1 MGASRSKNIHVLVT
15 TAQSKSRPKK
25 SHSASAARIHNC
37 CSQTLPIKSGWAC
50 AILQSRMG
58 KDFRL
63 WVYIKDSMPLF
74 ACRTQ
79 TQLWGKMR
87 QEPNK
92 LCSSFYDSCGEKKK
106 SDGGFYCHLQ
116 DTGSPRGAAFT
127 KRSFCRVVLKVKSTL
142 NHHQLLQFFN
152 SSQPILFSN
161 HKIQIITLPSA
172 DALQKGRTIP
182 TENILAGSPKWVL
195 EEPYWKVVPQKLF
208 FFLPCWLTH
217 LIVGSKKKKTWDLLW
232 HSVATDTP
240 STCSRR
246 TKCVLLQRWES
257 SSESI
262 QTTCR
267 AFACLS
273 VSDSWTRPSTPNTT
287 VLDNMVWESFAY
299 LLNL

>member
-1 MGASRSKNIHVLVT
+1 MTLQSPAWNMPVGIIFLQTHQARAAMGASRSKNIHVLVT
-15 TAQSKSRPKK
+15 TAQSKSRPKQ

-37 CSQTLPIKSGWAC
+37 CSQTLPIQSGWAC

-58 KDFRL
+58 NDFRL
-63 WVYIKDSMPLF
+63 WMYIKDSMPLF

-92 LCSSFYDSCGEKKK
+92 LCSSFYDSCGKKK
-106 SDGGFYCHLQ
+106 KIRCGGFYCHLQ

-208 FFLPCWLTH
+208 FFLPCW
-217 LIVGSKKKKTWDLLW
+217 
-232 HSVATDTP
+232 
-240 STCSRR
+240 
-246 TKCVLLQRWES
+246 
-257 SSESI
+257 
-262 QTTCR
+262 
-267 AFACLS
+267 
-273 VSDSWTRPSTPNTT
+273 
-287 VLDNMVWESFAY
+287 
-299 LLNL
+299 